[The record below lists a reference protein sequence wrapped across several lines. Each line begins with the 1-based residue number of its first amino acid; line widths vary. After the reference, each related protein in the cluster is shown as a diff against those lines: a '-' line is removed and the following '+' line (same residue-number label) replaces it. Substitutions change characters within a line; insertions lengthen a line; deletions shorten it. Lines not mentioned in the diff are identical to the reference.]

1 MWLTLLEYKVIT
13 INNLFCLASKYSSLF
28 QKCFMQNFD
37 EFGFCENM
45 IKLVIC
51 DGYKVQK
58 TPSTLMIT
66 WPNF

>member
-1 MWLTLLEYKVIT
+1 
-13 INNLFCLASKYSSLF
+13 
-28 QKCFMQNFD
+28 MQDFD
-37 EFGFCENM
+37 EFGFCEYM
-45 IKLVIC
+45 IKSVIC